1 MRWQGGGRHD
11 MAASRLAD
19 PAASALR
26 RTGWQ
31 LAALLVGLL
40 SALLIALIAVVYF
53 RTASASLASLQDTL
67 RTRAASE
74 AYHLTDR
81 ALSLRNQPPVHEST
95 REEQERGEIVI
106 VFADVRLSFLGGTA
120 NPFGQALPDRQAA
133 AAAIA
138 GGGPAFSAREL
149 RGDLHYRIYTLPVV
163 RGGRTLGV
171 VQTAASARVYE
182 QGLHALLGS
191 LLLVGAL
198 GLLAAAAI
206 TAVVVQRA
214 LLPIRAALAH
224 QRDFVADAAHEL
236 RAPLAILRTAT
247 ELWLDPESEED
258 RQEAVGHVLTQG
270 AHLARLVDDLSL
282 LARADSGA
290 VPVLQQP
297 LELGALVADLV
308 AAMEVVAEDRAVSLE
323 LAIEPAWV
331 RGDPGRIRQLGLI
344 LLDNALKFTPS
355 GGRIAVT
362 VARQGGHAVL
372 RVRDRGP
379 GIDPLDLPHL
389 FDRFYRADRARHGE
403 GTGLGLAIGRWIV
416 VAHGGEIRAAN
427 APDGGAVFT
436 VTLPRLG

>member
-1 MRWQGGGRHD
+1 MKRRAGWHLG
-11 MAASRLAD
+11 APASRLAD
-19 PAASALR
+19 PAAAALR

-53 RTASASLASLQDTL
+53 RTEAASLASLQATL
-67 RTRAASE
+67 RGRAANE

-81 ALSLRNQPPVHEST
+81 ARSSGPHPPIQEST

-106 VFADVRLSFLGGTA
+106 AFADPRLAFLGGTA
-120 NPFGQALPDRQAA
+120 GPFGQDLPDRLAA
-133 AAAIA
+133 ATALAS
-138 GGGPAFSAREL
+138 GRSAFSAREL

-171 VQTAASARVYE
+171 VQTAASARLYE

-247 ELWLDPESEED
+247 ELWLDPDSEED
-258 RQEAVGHVLTQG
+258 QQEAVGHVLTQG

-290 VPVLQQP
+290 VPVLQES
-297 LELGALVADLV
+297 LDLGALVADLV
-308 AAMEVVAEDRAVSLE
+308 AAMEVVAEERAVTLE
-323 LAIEPAWV
+323 LATEAIWV

-344 LLDNALKFTPS
+344 LLDNALKFTPP
-355 GGRIAVT
+355 GGQIAVI
-362 VARQGGHAVL
+362 VARHGGHAVL
-372 RVRDRGP
+372 RVRDWGP